1 MRLVVDHLYNLE
13 KMQRVVQK
21 EKRAERITILEQAL
35 AYYYGTLNGNERL
48 WVNGR
53 MVFAVS
59 NDGLYFDSN
68 DQRRDTMLINKFI
81 EGVR

>member
-13 KMQRVVQK
+13 KMQRVVPK
-21 EKRAERITILEQAL
+21 EKRAEKISVLEQAL

-59 NDGLYFDSN
+59 KDGLYFDSN
-68 DQRRDTMLINKFI
+68 DQRRDSVLINNYI
-81 EGVR
+81 EEMK